1 LILVL
6 TAAAFGGLVAS
17 ESSEGNSAKQEQW
30 SRDLGQRLRW
40 KDGAIR
46 IALSDS
52 LDSSTNIKFGSDVS
66 GAIERSLAAWRSVA
80 AVDLISVSS
89 ERDSV
94 SPSGNAGD
102 GVSLLTIA
110 GTSENVLFFAGAA
123 DSLSAKTRVFYNRRG
138 QITEADIV
146 LNPFAQF
153 STDGTYGTFDLEA
166 ALRHEIGHLLGLS
179 HSEVA
184 GSTMY
189 ESVTRN
195 GVLGPR
201 PVRAL
206 LSADD
211 VSAVRAL
218 YGSPEDEE
226 RCCSAITGKLTFSGK
241 AHRDI
246 SIWVQEKESGRVVG
260 SAKLARN
267 RSFKI
272 AGLDFSD
279 YEVYANEKSPGK
291 ASQTQFLGA
300 VTVADGKSSAI
311 AARFAKRRS
320 DFAIR
325 FLGTS
330 GVLAG
335 SAIFLTRGERRIILV
350 GGDGLDNR
358 SLRLEIDSPYISVD
372 GASLAPIDY
381 AEGVS
386 ALSMGVNVD
395 ADTPAGNYSIYAVS
409 PTGERHYFVGS
420 ITVNP

>member
-1 LILVL
+1 L

-17 ESSEGNSAKQEQW
+17 ESSEGNSAKQEQR

-40 KDGAIR
+40 KDGSIR

-52 LDSSTNIKFGSDVS
+52 LESSTNIKFGSDVS

-80 AVDLISVSS
+80 AVDLVLVSS

-123 DSLSAKTRVFYNRRG
+123 DSLSAKTRVFYNRRR

-153 STDGTYGTFDLEA
+153 SNDGTYGTYDLEA
-166 ALRHEIGHLLGLS
+166 TLRHEIGHLLGLS

-201 PVRAL
+201 PVRTL

-211 VSAVRAL
+211 VSAVRGL
-218 YGSPEDEE
+218 YGSPRDEE

-241 AHRDI
+241 AHRNI

-272 AGLDFSD
+272 AGLDFGD
-279 YEVYANEKSPGK
+279 YEVYANENSRGK
-291 ASQTQFLGA
+291 ASQTQFLGEVA
-300 VTVADGKSSAI
+300 VTQARASAI
-311 AARFAKRRS
+311 AARFPKRTS

-325 FLGTS
+325 FLGAN
-330 GVLAG
+330 GVLAE
-335 SAIFLTRGERRIILV
+335 SAIFLTRGERRTILV
-350 GGDGLDNR
+350 GGDGLDDR

-420 ITVNP
+420 LTVNP